1 MNVLGLDTSTA
12 VSSACVLRAD
22 GEQYEEGPAVAP
34 GAEERR
40 GAESRADEGRATA
53 ARGAVAR
60 AGHARDLLPAID
72 RALARAELA
81 YADLD
86 AVATGA
92 GPGGFTGLRIGLA
105 TAQGIAHAHG
115 LELRRVSS
123 LAALALGAEPL
134 AAGDERV
141 DSVLALIDARR
152 GELFAALYA
161 GGRERLAPFAAP
173 PEEVAQRVAA
183 TGLSPL
189 AVGDGS
195 VGFRELL
202 ETAGIAVADP
212 GSVAHLVRAASI
224 CRLARGTPPEP
235 PAVVLPDY
243 QRLPD
248 AKPR

>member
-1 MNVLGLDTSTA
+1 MNVLGIDTSTA

-22 GEQYEEGPAVAP
+22 GEEF
-34 GAEERR
+34 
-40 GAESRADEGRATA
+40 DEGAPVDPDA
-53 ARGAVAR
+53 PR

-72 RALARAELA
+72 RALTRAGLGYPEL
-81 YADLD
+81 DV
-86 AVATGA
+86 VAAGV

-123 LAALALGAEPL
+123 LAALALGAEP
-134 AAGDERV
+134 APGT

-161 GGRERLAPFAAP
+161 ASTRLGRVRADLVGEERLAPFAAS
-173 PEEVAQRVAA
+173 PERVLERVAA
-183 TGLSPL
+183 TGLRPL
-189 AVGDGS
+189 AAGDGS
-195 VGFRELL
+195 VRFKEFLQA
-202 ETAGIAVADP
+202 AGIAVAQA
-212 GSVAHLVRAASI
+212 SSAAHLVHAASI
-224 CRLARGTPPEP
+224 CRLATTALPEP
-235 PAVVLPDY
+235 PPALLPDY